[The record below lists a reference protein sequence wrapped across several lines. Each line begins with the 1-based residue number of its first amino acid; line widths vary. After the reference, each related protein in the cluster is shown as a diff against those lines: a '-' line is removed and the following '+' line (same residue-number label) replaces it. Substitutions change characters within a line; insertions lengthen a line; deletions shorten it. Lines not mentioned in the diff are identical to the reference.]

1 MTYIWNRAERVPK
14 DKMPHIIEES
24 FKEWEAQQFKNFEH
38 LSDDRKFQVRQRVSR
53 QLREKNL
60 ALINLGYY
68 K

>member
-14 DKMPHIIEES
+14 DKMPHIVEES
-24 FKEWEAQQFKNFEH
+24 FKEWEAQQFKNFKH
-38 LSDDRKFQVRQRVSR
+38 LSDDRKFQVRQKVSR